1 MIKFRT
7 SFVLL
12 LFLFLLT
19 AASELRAQSYKP
31 ETTEYRYWIYF
42 KDKGKFKKDDPMP
55 VGSDAYKLA
64 ESELSNK
71 ALQRRSKVLS
81 PDKFVS
87 YDDLPVNQE
96 YIDKV
101 KELGLLPN
109 AVSKWFNAMSV
120 MAKKKDLDAVKKLGF
135 VEKIEGVH
143 YLDYVNF
150 KVLKKTVSEFGKPV
164 TPTKYNYGPSY
175 WQDEQIKVP
184 ELHNYGVTGFGVTIG
199 MCDDGFAWRKHEA
212 LKDRKVLGEYDWIFK
227 DDSTENQV
235 APNQIPSDPPDQDG
249 HGTATLSTL
258 GGFKEGQLIGPAF
271 DADFWLSKTEYG
283 ASETPVEEDYWLQAV
298 EWMEAKGIDVISCSL
313 IYKPYDKPNNEYDY
327 KDMNGRTTVIVR
339 AAEHAAYLGIVVV
352 NAMGNEYQTEPP
364 SIVSPP
370 DGDSVIAVGAVDSA
384 GTIAFFS
391 SNGPT
396 SDGRMKPD
404 VVAMGL
410 DDYVA
415 TSYTSSGNDT
425 SYTYESGTSFA
436 CPLTAGVCALILSAH
451 PELTPMQVREALKN
465 TANKKDSPDNVYGW
479 GLVNAYD
486 AALYFGMFTSNKPL
500 LRIADNGN
508 KIFSLY
514 VISKNQIDP
523 ASVRM
528 HYTVNG
534 SENYNDIQMELIEK
548 TGENMSGQYFALL
561 PASEK
566 YDVLKYYFTAS
577 DSRNNVTTPYNAPQ
591 RFFFTKDGTTK
602 IELY

>member
-1 MIKFRT
+1 MIKFRIT
-7 SFVLL
+7 FALL

-19 AASELRAQSYKP
+19 AASELRAQSYQP

-42 KDKGKFKKDDPMP
+42 KDKGKFKKDDPMTI
-55 VGSDAYKLA
+55 GSEAYNIAK
-64 ESELSNK
+64 SELSDK
-71 ALQRRSKVLS
+71 ALIRRAKVLS
-81 PDKFVS
+81 PEKIVS

-96 YIDKV
+96 YVDKV
-101 KELGLLPN
+101 KQLGLLPN

-120 MAKKKDLDAVKKLGF
+120 MAKKKDLDVVKKLGF

-143 YLDYVNF
+143 YLDNANIPST
-150 KVLKKTVSEFGKPV
+150 KKIVGDYKQPV
-164 TPTKYNYGPSY
+164 AKTKYSYGPSY
-175 WQDEQIKVP
+175 WQNEQIKVP
-184 ELHNYGVTGFGVTIG
+184 ELHNFGVTGFGVTVG
-199 MCDDGFAWRKHEA
+199 MCDDGFAWRNHEA
-212 LKDRKVLGEYDWIFK
+212 LKNRNVLGEYDWIFK
-227 DDSTENQV
+227 DDSTENQQS
-235 APNQIPSDPPDQDG
+235 PNQIPSDPMDQDG
-249 HGTATLSTL
+249 HGTATMSTL
-258 GGFKEGQLIGPAF
+258 GGFKEGSLIGPAF
-271 DADFWLSKTEYG
+271 DVDFWLSKTEYG

-298 EWMEAKGIDVISCSL
+298 EWMEAKGIEVISCSL
-313 IYKPYDKPNNEYDY
+313 IYKPFDKPNDEYDY

-352 NAMGNEYQTEPP
+352 NAMGNEYQTQPP

-370 DGDSVIAVGAVDSA
+370 DGDSVIAVGAIDSA

-415 TSYTSSGNDT
+415 TSYTASSNDT
-425 SYTYESGTSFA
+425 TYAYESGTSFA

-465 TANKKDSPDNVYGW
+465 TANKKDKPDNVYGW
-479 GLVNAYD
+479 GLINAYD
-486 AALYFGMFTSNKPL
+486 AALYYGMFTSNKPEMGVQS
-500 LRIADNGN
+500 NGN

-514 VISKNQIDP
+514 VISKNPVDP
-523 ASVRM
+523 GTVKM
-528 HYTVNG
+528 HYAVDG
-534 SENYNDIQMELIEK
+534 SSDYNEIQMELIEK
-548 TGENMSGQYFALL
+548 LDNNMTGKYYALL
-561 PASEK
+561 PADVK
-566 YDVLKYYFTAS
+566 YDVIKYYFTAT
-577 DSRNNVTTPYNAPQ
+577 DSQKSVTTPYSAPQ
-591 RFFFTKDGTTK
+591 RFFFTKNGTTN